1 MTITR
6 KKLRDLTFKIV
17 YSCNFYPNLEL
28 EEETRLFLE
37 QQEELSEED
46 REEILARC
54 MDIFPRIP
62 ELDQEISEKTEGWRI
77 ERFSKVDLSIIRL
90 ALYEMYYDDETPEK
104 VAVNE
109 AVELAKVYGGDES
122 PKFINGVLARLI
134 RKDL

>member
-1 MTITR
+1 MTVSR
-6 KKLRDLTFKIV
+6 KKLRDLSFKIV
-17 YSCNFYPNLEL
+17 FSYNFYSGPEL
-28 EEETRLFLE
+28 EEETRIFLE
-37 QQEELSEED
+37 QQEELTEED
-46 REEILARC
+46 REEILARSLQ
-54 MDIFPRIP
+54 IFSRIP
-62 ELDQEISEKTEGWRI
+62 ELDREISEKTEGWRI

-90 ALYEMYYDDETPEK
+90 AVFEMHYDDETPEK